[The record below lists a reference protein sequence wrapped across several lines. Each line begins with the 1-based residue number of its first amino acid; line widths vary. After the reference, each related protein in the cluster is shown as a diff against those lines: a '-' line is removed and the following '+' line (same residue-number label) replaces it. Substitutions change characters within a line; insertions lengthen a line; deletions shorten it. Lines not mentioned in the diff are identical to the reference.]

1 MNMRSAEITKSRI
14 VDAARQ
20 VFSQNG
26 YGDASMRLIAQVAD
40 ISVGCLYIHF
50 KNKEDLYLTLM
61 RQWMDDLDAQT
72 QEVLAKVDD
81 PADSIREYI
90 NITLQFAQGH
100 REVIMLQG
108 CELGVALGLELKRA
122 FFCRRRLLL
131 RALIESGVR
140 SGAFSPCDLDEVTKV
155 LFNTLRGFVFSL
167 VVDDEAL
174 FSAEAC
180 SNVILNGLLRRN
192 DL

>member
-1 MNMRSAEITKSRI
+1 MRSAENTRNRI

-20 VFSQNG
+20 VFSENG

-61 RQWMDDLDAQT
+61 HQWMADLDAQT
-72 QEVLAKVDD
+72 KTAISQSDD
-81 PADSIREYI
+81 PADCIRNYI
-90 NITLQFAQGH
+90 AVTLDFAKNH

-108 CELGVALGLELKRA
+108 CELGVSLGLELKRD
-122 FFCRRRLLL
+122 FFRQRRLLL
-131 RALIESGVR
+131 CTLIERGIRAGV
-140 SGAFSPCDLDEVTKV
+140 FCPCDVNEVTKII
-155 LFNTLRGFVFSL
+155 FNTLRGFVFSL
-167 VVDDEAL
+167 IVDDEAL
-174 FSAEAC
+174 FSAEVC

-192 DL
+192 GE